1 MKIFIDTSSIEDIK
15 TWDKLGFISGVTTN
29 PALLSKEN
37 GQPIEI
43 LKEICALM
51 GDRPVSAQVT
61 TEDPAKMVAQGVYFS
76 KLADNVLVKLPANL
90 NGYKAL
96 IKLNQLKIKT
106 NITLCFDPVTACLFA
121 KAGATY
127 VSMIIGRSEDFNL
140 YQSSLIK
147 RTKAIFENNNFN
159 TKILGASF
167 RNPQQIELAMSQGAD
182 VLTIPPSSLSMLF
195 NNPLTNG
202 GLQDFED
209 AWKTIDEE
217 DKKTYDYY

>member
-61 TEDPAKMVAQGVYFS
+61 TEDPAKMVVQGVYFS

-140 YQSSLIK
+140 YQSTLIK

-167 RNPQQIELAMSQGAD
+167 RNPQQIESAMSQGAD

-195 NNPLTNG
+195 NNPLTNV